1 MNAGGVKN
9 RGLNDRNQVITTS
22 LANKLTQVEKGNT
35 SAGAEATY
43 PSSSGDGSKQ
53 NADSDHSQRD
63 ARGDDLAAREETLA
77 KRERALYTRQE
88 ALNNAPSNT
97 GPECAGTALVK
108 NAIRGNTEAKT
119 AATVDSVP
127 PTAAATTDNETTV
140 PTAPS
145 LPPSSDIDNVP
156 PPPPLKVVAT
166 VTGAPLAG
174 RGSLLAGVGQV
185 TLRRPKE
192 DRQDTVLPDG
202 KKNASPATFIGSIA
216 GGYAAME
223 LRKRNVN
230 QGLGTAAPTSDTGLP
245 PGPAKGAR
253 AGVAAKG
260 DMPDWPKSAIA
271 AGKAVAAAKKV
282 VTATT
287 TSTVEGSNPTQRAKP
302 TAADVRD
309 EGSNNKG
316 TGNDTVT
323 TVNRQ
328 AELKAQI
335 AKTKKALAEKK
346 AAEEKKQ
353 AAVNVAPVD
362 ADQGEKDAA
371 KNQAASSS
379 NIRNAPSDNK
389 MATESKEA
397 KEAANAYVK
406 KLIADGKAAKAKKEA
421 EKADKEAEENAN
433 KVAEI
438 ATLDAAEDTA
448 VSDAGKDNVT
458 TVLTVAAP
466 EATVAEFAGLQTTTV
481 GADSTETTVS
491 DTHKEEHYDIDRTD
505 AEAGA
510 AAHGVVLRKTEKSKK
525 ESQSERVARLKQE
538 NENGRQLTQKEAE
551 EVRAFDL
558 RSVIDPEDQKDS
570 ERQRNSALQGGRTG
584 NVTTTLSPEEVA
596 QRHAA
601 NERRKKDEIAR
612 TQTLAQMTA
621 ARAKEK
627 STSDLKT
634 ALVAGMAGL
643 KKTTLAQ
650 KNVDPKA
657 NTENAAAEN
666 GLEQTQP
673 TLDEKPDGLNKHDQQ
688 PETENVDPKN
698 PVAAALLSVLNRMGM
713 NLGDAANDYDPN
725 DGWDD

>member
-346 AAEEKKQ
+346 AAEAIFEVKTKNDSAWFLFSSLSDDKSFSEIYEKKFGIEKCFQDQKSSGFDIEKTKIRKYNRFKRLYFSMCLAQLFAVLVGEYVQNNNHPLKKKFIFLRTCYQHFQ
-353 AAVNVAPVD
+353 ARMV
-362 ADQGEKDAA
+362 EFKLFF
-371 KNQAASSS
+371 KQA
-379 NIRNAPSDNK
+379 IGLI
-389 MATESKEA
+389 
-397 KEAANAYVK
+397 VK
-406 KLIADGKAAKAKKEA
+406 KSIDYSKGVEQ
-421 EKADKEAEENAN
+421 
-433 KVAEI
+433 
-438 ATLDAAEDTA
+438 
-448 VSDAGKDNVT
+448 
-458 TVLTVAAP
+458 AP
-466 EATVAEFAGLQTTTV
+466 EPPEFFVSLYQKLSE
-481 GADSTETTVS
+481 STC
-491 DTHKEEHYDIDRTD
+491 
-505 AEAGA
+505 
-510 AAHGVVLRKTEKSKK
+510 
-525 ESQSERVARLKQE
+525 
-538 NENGRQLTQKEAE
+538 
-551 EVRAFDL
+551 
-558 RSVIDPEDQKDS
+558 
-570 ERQRNSALQGGRTG
+570 
-584 NVTTTLSPEEVA
+584 
-596 QRHAA
+596 
-601 NERRKKDEIAR
+601 
-612 TQTLAQMTA
+612 
-621 ARAKEK
+621 
-627 STSDLKT
+627 
-634 ALVAGMAGL
+634 
-643 KKTTLAQ
+643 
-650 KNVDPKA
+650 
-657 NTENAAAEN
+657 
-666 GLEQTQP
+666 
-673 TLDEKPDGLNKHDQQ
+673 
-688 PETENVDPKN
+688 
-698 PVAAALLSVLNRMGM
+698 
-713 NLGDAANDYDPN
+713 
-725 DGWDD
+725 